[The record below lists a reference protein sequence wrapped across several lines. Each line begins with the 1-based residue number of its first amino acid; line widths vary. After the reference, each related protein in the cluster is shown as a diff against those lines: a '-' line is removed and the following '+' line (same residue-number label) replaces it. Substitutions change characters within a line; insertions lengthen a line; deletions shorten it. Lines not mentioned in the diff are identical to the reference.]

1 MARWRIAW
9 LALFLALLTVPALA
23 ENRALLIGC
32 DHFLTQD
39 DTSPASE
46 NNVLHMA
53 RALSGGSMNLA
64 SLVTRRTG
72 LGRESELQELIQEA
86 FGEAT
91 EEDTCYFYISTHG
104 LWEEGQS
111 AGEFTLLLSD
121 GHREHRL
128 AASRLKELLEPVPGT
143 KVLILDACHSGAVIG
158 KGVPAPFD
166 RLFEGEEWKIVC
178 SSGGAEESWF
188 WAGAEDDLEQKT
200 GAGYFSDT
208 LVRGISGAGG
218 FASDLNR
225 DGTVTLREL
234 KRYLRANH
242 GASTVQTWPEESD
255 FPLMT
260 YDVNTVTVQ
269 RRAALVEGIS
279 LETGALSFASPSI
292 QMSFTVLSPLRMVY
306 QLVYQQGGRWD
317 FDNAVWI
324 YDDGEDGGLLG
335 NMPGALTPG
344 FKERTITLQ
353 TPDEDYGDG
362 YVLLQLLA
370 LTGQELTVVGG
381 TVLCIPPVGG
391 DPELLVE
398 VPEAF
403 DPSRG
408 EELSFSVAHSLP
420 CEITVLILDGEGK
433 TVRRLVSREP
443 TRPEQLNPSASTYT
457 WSGLTAAGELVPPG
471 TYTLRV
477 TAIVGDERWE
487 ADDRTFAI
495 IRREDSD
502 EQDPETL

>member
-166 RLFEGEEWKIVC
+166 RSL
-178 SSGGAEESWF
+178 
-188 WAGAEDDLEQKT
+188 LELT
-200 GAGYFSDT
+200 
-208 LVRGISGAGG
+208 
-218 FASDLNR
+218 
-225 DGTVTLREL
+225 
-234 KRYLRANH
+234 
-242 GASTVQTWPEESD
+242 PEE
-255 FPLMT
+255 
-260 YDVNTVTVQ
+260 
-269 RRAALVEGIS
+269 
-279 LETGALSFASPSI
+279 ALSFVP
-292 QMSFTVLSPLRMVY
+292 
-306 QLVYQQGGRWD
+306 
-317 FDNAVWI
+317 
-324 YDDGEDGGLLG
+324 GLD
-335 NMPGALTPG
+335 PAA
-344 FKERTITLQ
+344 F
-353 TPDEDYGDG
+353 
-362 YVLLQLLA
+362 LA
-370 LTGQELTVVGG
+370 
-381 TVLCIPPVGG
+381 
-391 DPELLVE
+391 
-398 VPEAF
+398 
-403 DPSRG
+403 R
-408 EELSFSVAHSLP
+408 
-420 CEITVLILDGEGK
+420 K
-433 TVRRLVSREP
+433 
-443 TRPEQLNPSASTYT
+443 
-457 WSGLTAAGELVPPG
+457 
-471 TYTLRV
+471 
-477 TAIVGDERWE
+477 
-487 ADDRTFAI
+487 
-495 IRREDSD
+495 
-502 EQDPETL
+502 